1 MRVTSNMYYKNIF
14 NDSSKANEKLFDVNK
29 QISSGLKIQYAGD
42 DVSTF
47 ADTMRLDNELTTL
60 GQIKGSAG
68 SASKMST
75 QADTVLNEF
84 QTTMDRTRTL
94 LLQASNSSQSEAS
107 MDAIAAELRGL
118 ESHLKNLSNTS
129 INGQY
134 LFSGS
139 AVDVK
144 PIAADGSY
152 MGNDVSMNA
161 FLGSRVEQQY
171 NLTGADLFLGEEVLV
186 KRQVTT
192 NVPQYNL
199 SAKYPD
205 FSDPASSL
213 GGIDKTITVSDTI
226 RDLMGDLDANGTAAT
241 NHFYLSGAK
250 SDGTSFT
257 KQISMSGSSTVDELL
272 TQIGNAY
279 GNTADLKVVNVSLNA
294 YGEIV
299 IEDKM
304 KGSSKLDFHMVGAV
318 DYDVTG
324 GDAADVNNA
333 IYGTAAGSIDNLDD
347 GETNFDKIINGT
359 STAANT
365 NLYIKSFV
373 QSPFSTVAA
382 PVSVF
387 KSAEYV
393 VNPPVAAGD
402 TLSITVNNGNALPS
416 VSTTYSQV
424 FSGDAATTYDLLKNQ
439 IENDFP
445 SGINIGDFSV
455 TVDGNTFTLSS
466 TAKGIARGVSVD
478 TDLATTNGPT
488 TFTPTI
494 INSAVAT
501 DIDALAYDRTQ
512 FTKDGS
518 KLSSNVPQILRGTN
532 AFASPSTKISEVA
545 DLSQGTAGTLS
556 GTQFTLSGTDT
567 SGNAYTA
574 QIDFATAGSTFS
586 LDGGVTNYNIFNMGS
601 PRTAVDADKMTYQ
614 QLMDVTNMIVTGSLP
629 AVNTEAGYDTAISS
643 AESSGSTFLSYDGK
657 IQFKDATSSNTKA
670 SLAIYDSNSGDFS
683 IGADASVMT
692 FNSNNA
698 LTVRD
703 PKTDFFKNLRET
715 ITAVENY
722 KLYPDSKSGDIRSV
736 GIENAISI
744 MDDLMEHV
752 GRAHAVVGAQ
762 SNALTNALERTQ
774 LLETSTMTLR
784 SSVID
789 TDIAEASL
797 MLTQLSL
804 NLQAML
810 STVAKVSKLSLVNY
824 L

>member
-382 PVSVF
+382 PASELV
-387 KSAEYV
+387 SAEFAMSRA
-393 VNPPVAAGD
+393 VAAVD
-402 TLSITVNNGNALPS
+402 TLSITVDN
-416 VSTTYSQV
+416 
-424 FSGDAATTYDLLKNQ
+424 GDATTTAYTQLFNADPATTYDDLKNQ
-439 IENDFP
+439 IEAD
-445 SGINIGDFSV
+445 GDFTV
-455 TVDGNTFTLSS
+455 TVNGDTITLNA
-466 TAKGIARGVSVD
+466 TAQGVAKGVSIN
-478 TDLATTNGPT
+478 TDLANDNGSLT
-488 TFTPTI
+488 GAVTVVPTI
-494 INSAVAT
+494 INSIIAT
-501 DIDALAYDRTQ
+501 DIDALVYDKTQ

>member
-171 NLTGADLFLGEEVLV
+171 NLTGADLFLGEEILV

-250 SDGTSFT
+250 SDGTSFS
-257 KQISMSGSSTVDELL
+257 KHISMSGSSTVDELL

-333 IYGTAAGSIDNLDD
+333 IYGTAVGSIDNLDD

-387 KSAEYV
+387 KSAEFAMSRA
-393 VNPPVAAGD
+393 VAAVD
-402 TLSITVNNGNALPS
+402 TLSITVDN
-416 VSTTYSQV
+416 
-424 FSGDAATTYDLLKNQ
+424 GDATTTAYTQLFNADPATTYDDLKNQ
-439 IENDFP
+439 IEAD
-445 SGINIGDFSV
+445 GDFTV
-455 TVDGNTFTLSS
+455 TVNGDTITLNA
-466 TAKGIARGVSVD
+466 TAQGVAKGVSIN
-478 TDLATTNGPT
+478 TDLANDNGSLT
-488 TFTPTI
+488 GAVTVVPTI
-494 INSAVAT
+494 INSIIAT
-501 DIDALAYDRTQ
+501 DIDALVYDKTQ

-518 KLSSNVPQILRGTN
+518 KLSSNISQIVRGTN

-545 DLSQGTAGTLS
+545 DLSQGIAGTLD
-556 GTQFTLSGTDT
+556 GTQFTISGTDT

>member
-387 KSAEYV
+387 KSAEFAMSRA
-393 VNPPVAAGD
+393 VAAVD
-402 TLSITVNNGNALPS
+402 TLSITVDN
-416 VSTTYSQV
+416 
-424 FSGDAATTYDLLKNQ
+424 GDATTTAYTQLFNADPATTYDDLKNQ
-439 IENDFP
+439 IEAD
-445 SGINIGDFSV
+445 GDFTV
-455 TVDGNTFTLSS
+455 TVNGDTITLNA
-466 TAKGIARGVSVD
+466 TAQGVAKGVSIN
-478 TDLATTNGPT
+478 TDLANDNGSLT
-488 TFTPTI
+488 GAVTVVPTI
-494 INSAVAT
+494 INSIIAT
-501 DIDALAYDRTQ
+501 DIDALVYDKTQ

-545 DLSQGTAGTLS
+545 DLSQGIAGTLN
-556 GTQFTLSGTDT
+556 GTQFTISGTDT

-670 SLAIYDSNSGDFS
+670 SLAMYDSNSGDFS

>member
-333 IYGTAAGSIDNLDD
+333 IYGTAVGSIDNLDD

-382 PVSVF
+382 PASELV
-387 KSAEYV
+387 SAEFAMSRA
-393 VNPPVAAGD
+393 VAAVD
-402 TLSITVNNGNALPS
+402 TLSITVDN
-416 VSTTYSQV
+416 
-424 FSGDAATTYDLLKNQ
+424 GDATTTAYTQLFNADPATTYDDLKNQ
-439 IENDFP
+439 IEAD
-445 SGINIGDFSV
+445 GDFTV
-455 TVDGNTFTLSS
+455 TVNGDTITLNA
-466 TAKGIARGVSVD
+466 TAQGVAKGVSIN
-478 TDLATTNGPT
+478 TDLANDNGSLT
-488 TFTPTI
+488 GAVTVVPTI
-494 INSAVAT
+494 INSIIAT
-501 DIDALAYDRTQ
+501 DIDALVYDKTQ

-518 KLSSNVPQILRGTN
+518 KLSSNISQIVRGTN

-545 DLSQGTAGTLS
+545 DLSQGIAGTLD
-556 GTQFTLSGTDT
+556 GTQFTISGTDT

-586 LDGGVTNYNIFNMGS
+586 LDGGVTNYSIFNMAT

-670 SLAIYDSNSGDFS
+670 SLAMYDSNSGDFS

-703 PKTDFFKNLRET
+703 PKTDFFKNLREA

-722 KLYPDSKSGDIRSV
+722 KLYPDSKSGDMRSV

-752 GRAHAVVGAQ
+752 GGAHAVVGAQ

>member
-387 KSAEYV
+387 KSAEFAMSRA
-393 VNPPVAAGD
+393 VAAVD
-402 TLSITVNNGNALPS
+402 TLSITVDN
-416 VSTTYSQV
+416 
-424 FSGDAATTYDLLKNQ
+424 GDATTTAYTQLFNADPATTYDDLKNQ
-439 IENDFP
+439 IEAD
-445 SGINIGDFSV
+445 GDFTV
-455 TVDGNTFTLSS
+455 TVNGDTITLNA
-466 TAKGIARGVSVD
+466 TAQGVAKGVSIN
-478 TDLATTNGPT
+478 TDLANDNGSLT
-488 TFTPTI
+488 GAVTVVPTI
-494 INSAVAT
+494 INSIIAT
-501 DIDALAYDRTQ
+501 DIDALVYDKTQ

-670 SLAIYDSNSGDFS
+670 SLAMYDSNSGDFS

>member
-250 SDGTSFT
+250 SDGTSFS

-387 KSAEYV
+387 KSAEFAMSRA
-393 VNPPVAAGD
+393 VAAVD
-402 TLSITVNNGNALPS
+402 TLSITVDN
-416 VSTTYSQV
+416 
-424 FSGDAATTYDLLKNQ
+424 GDATTTAYTQLFNADPATTYDDLKNQ
-439 IENDFP
+439 IEAD
-445 SGINIGDFSV
+445 GDFTV
-455 TVDGNTFTLSS
+455 TVNGDTITLNA
-466 TAKGIARGVSVD
+466 TAQGVAKGVSIN
-478 TDLATTNGPT
+478 TDLANDNGSLT
-488 TFTPTI
+488 GAVTVVPTI
-494 INSAVAT
+494 INSIIAT
-501 DIDALAYDRTQ
+501 DIDALAYDKTQ

-670 SLAIYDSNSGDFS
+670 SLAMYDSNSGDFS